1 MATVNFWCPEHGD
14 VEGLPATDVL
24 LEGDDREGWFE
35 YWAILPCVEHY
46 RTRRVPVEYA
56 VRLFDAGARRSSNV
70 LVEETAAFLAA
81 AWAHPSQPHR
91 RKWWEK

>member
-1 MATVNFWCPEHGD
+1 MSRTCTNEQAARAVLRLINSPLVAQVNDAGE
-14 VEGLPATDVL
+14 T
-24 LEGDDREGWFE
+24 
-35 YWAILPCVEHY
+35 
-46 RTRRVPVEYA
+46 TRRVPVEYA
-56 VRLFDAGARRSSNV
+56 VRLFDAGARWSSNV